1 MSNNTNITTT
11 DTVDNSNNTT
21 SSSSSSNEMKLDKPM
36 QTTASIDELIYGL
49 YHITMEISPTCRQ
62 AATLFLSGFFVVG
75 VLCKFE

>member
-1 MSNNTNITTT
+1 MSNNINITTT
-11 DTVDNSNNTT
+11 DTVDNNNNA
-21 SSSSSSNEMKLDKPM
+21 SSSSNEMKLDKHM